1 MGAGMDK
8 MKWFVLDRQNKAVGL
23 GAESVQGWD
32 VSYILTCQSLY
43 CSVFVL
49 VHNFI
54 NPLSS

>member
-1 MGAGMDK
+1 
-8 MKWFVLDRQNKAVGL
+8 MKWFVLYEENEVVGL

-32 VSYILTCQSLY
+32 VSYMLTCQSCTAGFL
-43 CSVFVL
+43 L